1 MIPKKAKS
9 INWFTNARFG
19 MFIHWGLYAI
29 PARGEWV
36 RSQERIS
43 NEDYEIYFR
52 EFNPTNYDPKKWAQ
66 LAKYAGMKYAVM
78 TAKHHDGF
86 CLFDSKLTDYKSTNT
101 PVKKDLIKDYLDAF
115 RKENLRVGLYYS
127 LLDWHHDEY
136 PAYND
141 PYHPMRGNELFR
153 NKEYDFSKYVDYM
166 HSQVRE
172 LTTNYGKLDIMWF
185 DFSYDDKTGDAWG
198 ASELVKM
205 VRSNQPEILINSRLG
220 GNLKSIDPEVYAGDF
235 ATPEQMIPAEGVFDE
250 LGNPVPWEAC
260 ITMNDHWG
268 YCAIDKDFKSAK
280 QIIRLLVECVSKDGN
295 LLLNVGPNAKGE
307 IPEESVE
314 VLLQIGKWMNKNSD
328 SIYDCGSSELPKPEW
343 GRYTKNGKKL
353 YAHIFER
360 SLGPIVLKGLKGKI
374 NKARL
379 LSDLS
384 EIKVTDYWHNNLD
397 DQDSAF
403 LDVQWAGL
411 PDEIDTVIELEL
423 K

>member
-1 MIPKKAKS
+1 MVPNKMKS

-52 EFNPTNYDPKKWAQ
+52 EFNPINYDPQKWAQ

-101 PVKKDLIKDYLDAF
+101 PAKRDFIKEYVDAF

-153 NKEYDFSKYVDYM
+153 NKKYDFSKYIDYM
-166 HSQVRE
+166 HGQVRE
-172 LTTNYGKLDIMWF
+172 LTTNYGKLYILWF
-185 DFSYDDKTGDAWG
+185 DFSYDDKTGDTWR
-198 ASELVKM
+198 ASDLVKM

-220 GNLKSIDPEVYAGDF
+220 GNLKSINPEIYAGDF
-235 ATPEQMIPAEGVFDE
+235 ATPEQMIPAEGIFDE

-268 YCAIDKDFKSAK
+268 YCAVDKNFKSAK

-328 SIYDCGSSELPKPEW
+328 SIYNCGSSELPKPEW

-360 SLGPIVLKGLKGKI
+360 GLGPIVLKGLKGKI

-379 LSDLS
+379 LSDFS
-384 EIKVTDYWHNNLD
+384 EIEVTDYWHNNLD
-397 DQDSAF
+397 DQDCAF
-403 LDVQWAGL
+403 LDVRWTEL